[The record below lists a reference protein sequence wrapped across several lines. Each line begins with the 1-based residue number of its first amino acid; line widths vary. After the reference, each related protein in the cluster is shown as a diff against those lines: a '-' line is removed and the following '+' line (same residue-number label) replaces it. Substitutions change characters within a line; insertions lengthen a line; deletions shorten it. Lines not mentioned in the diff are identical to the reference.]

1 MNVVL
6 KIGGSVVASPLNP
19 QLILEYSRVLG
30 RISMEGFKVLVV
42 TGGGGLA
49 RMFIDCAK
57 AMNMPQESQDR
68 VAIQASR
75 VIAQLLAEALK
86 PTTPIIIPR
95 RISEASKLLKK
106 YDVVVMGGIKPGI
119 TTDTVAALAAVKL
132 GFDMLIKATD
142 RDGIYDKDPSKH
154 PDASKIDSLSFK
166 ELENMFGHIRY
177 EAGLK
182 TIIDPKA
189 ARLIARHKIK
199 TIVLNGFKPDN
210 IELAIKGVKIGTLI
224 YG

>member
-49 RMFIDCAK
+49 RMLIDCAK

-106 YDVVVMGGIKPGI
+106 YDVVVMGGIRPGI